1 MEVFSLGPHLTKMF
15 LVVEYGNQIP
25 LHEPSCVISALC
37 VTLQG
42 ESGQE
47 RCPLQRLWL
56 PSPVAVTFLCRPRCA
71 VWKSGPIS
79 PRQANGRWSRNL
91 KGKRRWMCSMES
103 WFAPAIIPMLTYPWK
118 ASLVSSLP
126 GRKTLDPYLWPSPWA
141 MGGFPS
147 EWFWPWDEIRLILI
161 LYVLLKDVG
170 R

>member
-1 MEVFSLGPHLTKMF
+1 MEVFLLWPHLTKMF
-15 LVVEYGNQIP
+15 LLVEYGNRIP
-25 LHEPSCVISALC
+25 QHEPSCVMSALC

-47 RCPLQRLWL
+47 RCPLQRLRL
-56 PSPVAVTFLCRPRCA
+56 PSPVAITLLFRPLYA
-71 VWKSGPIS
+71 VWKSGLIS
-79 PRQANGRWSRNL
+79 PGQANGRWSRKR
-91 KGKRRWMCSMES
+91 KGKRRWMSSMES
-103 WFAPAIIPMLTYPWK
+103 WFAPAIIPMLTYPWE

-126 GRKTLDPYLWPSPWA
+126 GRKTLDPYLWPSPWG
-141 MGGFPS
+141 MGGFHS